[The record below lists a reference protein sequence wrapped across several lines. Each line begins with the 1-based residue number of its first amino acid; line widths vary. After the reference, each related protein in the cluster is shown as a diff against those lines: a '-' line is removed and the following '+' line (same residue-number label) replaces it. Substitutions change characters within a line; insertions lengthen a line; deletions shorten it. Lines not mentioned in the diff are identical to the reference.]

1 MYGLFNTRTF
11 TVVSII
17 YKATNP
23 YCITGF
29 DIIQDYYQ
37 DFATATISNI

>member
-17 YKATNP
+17 CQVTNP
-23 YCITGF
+23 YCVTRF

-37 DFATATISNI
+37 DFATGMISNI